1 LLIMRKRARRRVGY
15 RFKETYFKP
24 RGIPLSLLGET
35 VLSFEELESLR
46 LRYLNK
52 LDQDK
57 AAKKMNISQ
66 SQYQRDI
73 TKALEKLTDALINE
87 KAIKVE
93 RDIANLS

>member
-1 LLIMRKRARRRVGY
+1 
-15 RFKETYFKP
+15 
-24 RGIPLSLLGET
+24 
-35 VLSFEELESLR
+35 
-46 LRYLNK
+46 
-52 LDQDK
+52 
-57 AAKKMNISQ
+57 MNISQ

>member
-1 LLIMRKRARRRVGY
+1 M
-15 RFKETYFKP
+15 
-24 RGIPLSLLGET
+24 
-35 VLSFEELESLR
+35 SFEELESLR